1 MLPGLQAAAEW
12 GSADKASAL
21 GRPVAAKTGSSEEN
35 RSAQFAG
42 FIPQM
47 VTVVSMY
54 QTSDDG
60 SEQSITPF
68 GGEYEIT
75 GSTWP
80 GTIWQNYMLQAIG
93 KFEVKDFDWY
103 RPDYRESVFNTYTP
117 PTEPPTEEESET
129 TKETEP
135 PAQQEPPQEQPEP
148 EQPEEQPGQPED
160 PGNEG
165 NPGQGNPGQG
175 NQG

>member
-1 MLPGLQAAAEW
+1 
-12 GSADKASAL
+12 
-21 GRPVAAKTGSSEEN
+21 
-35 RSAQFAG
+35 
-42 FIPQM
+42 M

-93 KFEVKDFDWY
+93 KVEVKDFDWY

-117 PTEPPTEEESET
+117 PTGLHGRGTGNRQKPNLPPSRNRRR
-129 TKETEP
+129 
-135 PAQQEPPQEQPEP
+135 APEP

-165 NPGQGNPGQG
+165 NPGQAIRSGQSRLG
-175 NQG
+175 KSRTL